1 MDVHAKAEIM
11 DLVKK
16 QRDAGAIVVL
26 ASTEPELLLAHATRI
41 VVFSRG
47 KIVSELHGQTVT
59 KADLMR
65 LAEG

>member
-1 MDVHAKAEIM
+1 
-11 DLVKK
+11 
-16 QRDAGAIVVL
+16 
-26 ASTEPELLLAHATRI
+26 LAHATRI

-47 KIVSELHGQTVT
+47 QIVSELHGQTVT